1 MTWHRNMVLPLL
13 LTAGCGAPLETLTSS
28 EAHGALA
35 GNLRVTVVE
44 EGSGTR
50 LAAARVRVY
59 GGDGGLLGEG
69 TTTGDGTLQMAGA
82 MLTGT
87 LAIEV
92 VAGTAAQRIEGLHSS
107 DVVIAV
113 PALDDPR
120 VPVTGTVT
128 GLPMVAGSS
137 TQVGVGLPVTLLR
150 TLSLE
155 AVAPSPCTTTSEA
168 GSCTFMA
175 RIPSTG
181 AFPSAAT
188 VSDANGVIAFV
199 FGQVSTS
206 SPRLSEALTPI
217 ELSLTLPT
225 DNAGLAGIIG
235 VPGLALEGQLVLL
248 PQAQS
253 TASTLRVP
261 AVIGN
266 AALSLATY
274 WVLVE
279 GHPMRGAEL
288 DMRARSVLFRR
299 GLGASGSAAWDA
311 WLGIPE
317 ITVDA
322 TGVAFDAIE
331 GADVYSVDFVD
342 GAGALLGS
350 TWVLEG
356 TGSVH
361 ATRPSSIDEARVAR
375 IRVRAIDT
383 VIAPSLSGFEAVVIE
398 QGAQRFSERD
408 WAR

>member
-1 MTWHRNMVLPLL
+1 MTWHRNLAVGALFLSG
-13 LTAGCGAPLETLTSS
+13 ACGTPLETHTTS

-35 GNLRVTVVE
+35 GSLTVTVVE
-44 EGSGTR
+44 EGSGAR

-59 GGDGGLLGEG
+59 GPDGALLGEG
-69 TTTGDGTLQMAGA
+69 TTAGDGTLHLANAQ
-82 MLTGT
+82 LTGT
-87 LAIEV
+87 LAIDV
-92 VAGTAAQRIEGLHSS
+92 TAGTVAQRIEGLHNG
-107 DVVIAV
+107 DVVVAV
-113 PALDDPR
+113 PALADPTVR
-120 VPVTGTVT
+120 ISGTVT
-128 GLPMVAGSS
+128 GIPMGTES
-137 TQVGVGLPVTLLR
+137 TTHVGIGLPVTLLR
-150 TLSLE
+150 TQSIE
-155 AVAPSPCTTTSEA
+155 AVAPSRCTPSEA
-168 GSCTFMA
+168 GMCTFTA
-175 RIPSTG
+175 QIPGTG
-181 AFPSAAT
+181 TFPSAAT
-188 VSDANGVIAFV
+188 VSDASGAIAFV
-199 FGQVSTS
+199 FGQISAS
-206 SPRLSEALTPI
+206 SPSLREPLMPI
-217 ELSLTLPT
+217 ELALTLPT

-253 TASTLRVP
+253 RASTLRVP

-279 GHPMRGAEL
+279 GHPMRGTEL
-288 DMRARSVLFRR
+288 DMSARSVLFRR
-299 GLGASGSAAWDA
+299 GLGASGAASWDA
-311 WLGIPE
+311 WLGVPA

-342 GAGALLGS
+342 SEGVLLGS

-356 TGSVH
+356 AGHLH
-361 ATRPSSIDEARVAR
+361 AMRPANIEASRVVR

-383 VIAPSLSGFEAVVIE
+383 VIAPSSAGFEAVAIE